1 MKAFSEKAPK
11 FAGYK
16 RIRKVVMEF
25 QGYLHL
31 YFKPEISSFLLILTT
46 GLVTLRFKNIIPYFY
61 DYFLP
66 LPHKSL

>member
-16 RIRKVVMEF
+16 RISKVVMEF

-46 GLVTLRFKNIIPYFY
+46 GLVTLRFKKYYSI
-61 DYFLP
+61 FL
-66 LPHKSL
+66 